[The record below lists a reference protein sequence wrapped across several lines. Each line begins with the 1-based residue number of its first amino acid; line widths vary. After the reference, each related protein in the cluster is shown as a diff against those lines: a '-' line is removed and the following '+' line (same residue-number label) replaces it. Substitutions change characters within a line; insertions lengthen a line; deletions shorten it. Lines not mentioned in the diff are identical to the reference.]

1 MKKILLFLSLCVC
14 LLFSMSGCGDN
25 EKDAGVKTSKT
36 YTFSVDTGDRIQI
49 KINTTDGYD
58 MTSELPFEISQD
70 GEILSQGIFI
80 SEEQYGQ
87 YEQVV
92 EDDEMATLIDSGE
105 KEGNNYIFWSYDD
118 SEYNIAILV
127 KDSGTGILLGNTI
140 SEETAWACFDQLEI
154 KIDD

>member
-25 EKDAGVKTSKT
+25 EKDAGVKRSKT